1 MSGCKLPIPRIRAPI
16 PRFMPAIEDQ
26 RCSVWISEKPKAFIT
41 RGYGILGG
49 QIEISGDMCTIE
61 AVIIYDYSLNFR
73 KFDDVYSFDDS
84 TGKYKR
90 NFEDTVYSLFGFE
103 TIYKEDSI
111 ICKAYRRSKY
121 FAGQK
126 IVFTKYTKDEVTPAE
141 FGFDLE
147 EWDYF
152 VPIEMREERVSN
164 NYPEE
169 TPIPIPIP
177 EPTPAPTALS
187 EQGPMYLSTAAVISS
202 RQSFLSCRSRHRAAR
217 STHNPQQTPH

>member
-1 MSGCKLPIPRIRAPI
+1 MAKKIICMLTVFAVFISMSGCKLPIPRIRAPI

-41 RGYGILGG
+41 RGYGIMGG

-73 KFDDVYSFDDS
+73 KFDDVYSFDES

-111 ICKAYRRSKY
+111 ICKVYRRSEY

-126 IVFTKYTKDEVTPAE
+126 IVFTKYAKDEVTPAE

-152 VPIEMREERVSN
+152 VPPEMREESASSS
-164 NYPEE
+164 PEE
-169 TPIPIPIP
+169 TPA
-177 EPTPAPTALS
+177 PTPVPTALP
-187 EQGPMYLSTAAVISS
+187 EQGPMYLSTDVILS
-202 RQSFLSCRSRHRAAR
+202 RQSFSACRKSAIHF
-217 STHNPQQTPH
+217 S